1 MGAAEPLLREWDWL
15 QEQVIPPLLTE
26 SAIDPPS
33 VWSIGSTADA
43 VALTVA
49 FAHATRSKSK
59 SPGVRAFASGL
70 ERGARQVS
78 FARGELGSV
87 PRSSR
92 SKWFRHEDHRWVPEQ
107 MIAEQVMIG
116 EPPGPV
122 DLVTV
127 RDFSEWGPG
136 SASSVAAEHLRPGGQ
151 LLFVEAPKTP
161 PPDLELIGGEGR
173 LFRNSPGRPEVHLA
187 PAAGGQRDELD
198 SLAGRQAQEDLV
210 RDHMRLARALAHRFS
225 HRGEPVD
232 ELEQVAF
239 LALVKASR
247 RFDPERNNTFA
258 TYATVSIV
266 GELKRHFRDKT
277 WMLRVPR
284 STQELYLVIK
294 EAREELGHQ
303 LGRVPTVA
311 QIATH
316 LAVSE
321 ESVLEAMEAG
331 GTYWTTSLD
340 VRGSDGE
347 RCIDI
352 PVADTALDRV
362 LDRQRLQAVLPRLDG
377 RERLVLRRLYFD
389 GYTQQRVADELGASQ
404 MQISRLLARTI
415 AKLRRWC
422 RDDDNGVRDD
432 REAWSA

>member
-1 MGAAEPLLREWDWL
+1 MGAAGPLLREWDWL
-15 QEQVIPPLLTE
+15 QEQVIPPLLTGRV
-26 SAIDPPS
+26 IDPPS

-59 SPGVRAFASGL
+59 SPGVRAFVSGL
-70 ERGARQVS
+70 GRSAGEVS

-87 PRSSR
+87 PRSTR
-92 SKWFRHEDHRWVPEQ
+92 SKWFRQEDHRWVPEQ
-107 MIAEQVMIG
+107 MIAQQVMIG
-116 EPPGPV
+116 EPPGQV

-127 RDFSEWGPG
+127 RDATEWQPG
-136 SASSVAAEHLRPGGQ
+136 SASSVVAGHLRPGGQ
-151 LLFVEAPKTP
+151 LLFVEAPEAP
-161 PPDLELIGGEGR
+161 PPDLQLIGGEGR
-173 LFRNSPGRPEVHLA
+173 LFRNGACGPELHLA
-187 PAAGGQRDELD
+187 TTTGAGDQLD
-198 SLAGRQAQEDLV
+198 SLACRRAQEDLV
-210 RDHMRLARALAHRFS
+210 REHMRLARALAHRFL
-225 HRGEPVD
+225 HRGEPAD

-247 RFDPERNNTFA
+247 RFEPERNNTFG

-284 STQELYLVIK
+284 STQELYLAIK

-316 LAVSE
+316 LAVSD

-347 RCIDI
+347 RCVDI

-362 LDRQRLQAVLPRLDG
+362 LDRQRLQAVLPRLDS
-377 RERLVLRRLYFD
+377 REQLVLRRLYFD

-422 RDDDNGVRDD
+422 RDDDIGAR
-432 REAWSA
+432 SA